1 MLINGCEDRTHF
13 TGSSSKETLHCGIDL
28 NHWTHSTG
36 TISKETLHC
45 GIDLNKR
52 CVLHI
57 MLW

>member
-1 MLINGCEDRTHF
+1 MDVKTEHI
-13 TGSSSKETLHCGIDL
+13 LHCGIDL